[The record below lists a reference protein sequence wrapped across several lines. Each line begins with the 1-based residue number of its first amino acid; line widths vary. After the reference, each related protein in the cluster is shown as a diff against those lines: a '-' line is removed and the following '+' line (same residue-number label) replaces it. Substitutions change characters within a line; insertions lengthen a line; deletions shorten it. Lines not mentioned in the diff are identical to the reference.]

1 MYMTSGTGFK
11 LICKMAVQRGI
22 SNIQCSQP
30 VPREGLVGINQ
41 QMNEGTAQ
49 KAEGRFH
56 RLDKIAGRSVR
67 RARTEGKHRIC
78 CIAYNGILLMRQ
90 ALHKE
95 SQSLNEE
102 MLHIDSGHFSYTD
115 LVLDNHHV
123 TK

>member
-1 MYMTSGTGFK
+1 MYVTSGTGFK
-11 LICKMAVQRGI
+11 SICKMAVQRGT
-22 SNIQCSQP
+22 SNVQCGQP

-67 RARTEGKHRIC
+67 RVRTEGKRRIC
-78 CIAYNGILLMRQ
+78 FIAYNGILLMRQ
-90 ALHKE
+90 ALHQE
-95 SQSLNEE
+95 SKSLNDE
-102 MLHIDSGHFSYTD
+102 MLHVDSGHFSHAD

>member
-1 MYMTSGTGFK
+1 MQDGCAERDLKRTVQ
-11 LICKMAVQRGI
+11 LAVL
-22 SNIQCSQP
+22 
-30 VPREGLVGINQ
+30 REGLVGINQ

-67 RARTEGKHRIC
+67 RARTEGKCRIC
-78 CIAYNGILLMRQ
+78 FIAYNGILLMRQ
-90 ALHKE
+90 DLYKE
-95 SQSLNEE
+95 SQTLNDE
-102 MLHIDSGHFSYTD
+102 MLHVDAGHFSHVD

>member
-1 MYMTSGTGFK
+1 MTSGTGFK

-67 RARTEGKHRIC
+67 RARTEGKCRIC

-102 MLHIDSGHFSYTD
+102 MLHMDSGHF
-115 LVLDNHHV
+115 LIPI
-123 TK
+123 